1 MDSHGTL
8 IPLEIALSYAVE
20 WDFDRIVRDLV
31 QNFYDSIGAD
41 RFSADFHMETHTNQ
55 DGSLVLEMNCQGYP
69 FSYEWLTCVGAST
82 KTGQPGKYVGMYGE
96 GFKICLLCLY
106 RKGVPVRMESENWL
120 LLPCQYTTQ
129 IGAADVPMFGYDL
142 RSRTDD
148 GCTRLTLSGLTRFQI
163 QRAMESPLNFF
174 FPHNPLFGQRVAVSE
189 QYEIY
194 ERSEMTVPC
203 LDFIKQIRGILYLNH
218 LARGILPFDLVILV
232 RTDLRK
238 RDFDSRKRET
248 LRDYEVI
255 RLLSEFAPRF
265 DAEASLRILM
275 RMKRFWNDMPE
286 RRVDIRTWYYFICQL
301 VRNISRNPDVKAR
314 FMDENRDLAY
324 IDRMD
329 ADEAHRKTIHETT
342 AWARDSE
349 FAREKKLVNPIFR
362 LLGALSLVS
371 QYETVRISQYA
382 ILPKN
387 LEPLA
392 DLLYASIETVFPI
405 FLYDS
410 RPTIRL
416 GSDNEKTNP
425 LQFSRRRYDRKQKGV
440 RYEISSVVLKQSD
453 FAAGKFRHT
462 FLKLAE
468 ILLHAYGTRKSSRMN
483 ALFTQLGAYI
493 VSCEREIDT
502 CEELWEDYVSSHL
515 R

>member
-1 MDSHGTL
+1 MNSQGTL
-8 IPLEIALSYAVE
+8 IPLEIALSYAVD

-41 RFSADFHMETHTNQ
+41 RFSADFHMETRIAQ
-55 DGSLVLEMNCQGYP
+55 DGGLVLEMNCHGYP

-106 RKGVPVRMESENWL
+106 RKGISARMESKNWL

-129 IGAADVPMFGYDL
+129 IGTSDVSMFGYDL

-148 GCTRLTLSGLTRFQI
+148 GCTRLTLTGLTEYQI

-174 FPHNPLFGQRVAVSE
+174 FPHNPLFGQRIAVSE
-189 QYEIY
+189 RYEIY

-203 LDFIKQIRGILYLNH
+203 LDFIKRIRGILYLNN

-232 RTDLRK
+232 REDLRK
-238 RDFDSRKRET
+238 HDFDSRKRKT

-255 RLLSEFAPRF
+255 RLLSEFAPQF

-275 RMKRFWNDMPE
+275 HMRRFWNDMPVK
-286 RRVDIRTWYYFICQL
+286 RVDIRTWYYFICQL
-301 VRNISRNPDVKAR
+301 VRNISRNPDVKVR
-314 FMDENRDLAY
+314 FTDANHDLAY
-324 IDRMD
+324 IDRID
-329 ADEAHRKTIHETT
+329 ADEALRKTIHETA
-342 AWARDSE
+342 AWARESE
-349 FAREKKLVNPIFR
+349 FARGKLLVNPIFR
-362 LLGALSLVS
+362 LLGAQSLVS
-371 QYETVRISQYA
+371 EYESVRISQYA
-382 ILPKN
+382 ILPKD

-392 DLLYASIETVFPI
+392 DLLYAAIETVFPV

-410 RPTIRL
+410 RPAIRL
-416 GSDNEKTNP
+416 SSTDEKTSP
-425 LQFSRRRYDRKQKGV
+425 LQFSRRRYDRRQKGV
-440 RYEISSVVLKQSD
+440 RYAISSVVLIRSD
-453 FAAGKFRHT
+453 FAEGKFRQT
-462 FLKLAE
+462 FLKLTE

-483 ALFTQLGAYI
+483 ALFTRLGASI
-493 VSCEREIDT
+493 VSCERELDT
-502 CEELWEDYVSSHL
+502 YEKLWEDYVSSNL
-515 R
+515 C